1 MLGFLPY
8 VECNPSGHSQMDKG
22 FAVMGLTIFCG
33 SRHWLTCMTAGGL
46 CHAIVDTSIEAHAL
60 RGGAPPSSLPKE
72 WFSQKLSPVNTPNLV
87 AMYGLEDPRPLT
99 VALHIRENTYRL
111 PSYPH
116 RSLQIS
122 KPTGICRWRLD
133 MYAWTERWW
142 IHAEVLAGFR
152 TCRSPSLTR
161 QR

>member
-1 MLGFLPY
+1 MGFVPY

-22 FAVMGLTIFCG
+22 FAVMGLTILCG
-33 SRHWLTCMTAGGL
+33 SRLWLTCMAAGGL

-60 RGGAPPSSLPKE
+60 RGGAPPLSLPME
-72 WFSQKLSPVNTPNLV
+72 WFSRSCPLLNRPSLV
-87 AMYGLEDPRPLT
+87 AMCGLEDPRSLT
-99 VALHIRENTYRL
+99 VALHIKESTYRL
-111 PSYPH
+111 PSHLH

-122 KPTGICRWRLD
+122 KPTGICRWRVG

-142 IHAEVLAGFR
+142 IHAVVLAGFR
-152 TCRSPSLTR
+152 TCRSPSSTR